1 MLRTI
6 LGAVVGV
13 IAGMITVSAVQAL
26 GHAIFPV
33 PGTFDLQDRAQ
44 MGALVATMPLG
55 ALGMVVLAWI
65 LGAYVGSFVGLIAG
79 GRARAAGVVPAAVMF
94 LATLANLFMIPHP
107 VWMAVVGLL
116 GIVAAAWLA
125 DRLFAR
131 KR

>member
-13 IAGMITVSAVQAL
+13 VAGMITVSAIQAL
-26 GHAIFPV
+26 GHALFPV
-33 PGTFDLQDRAQ
+33 AADFDLQDRAQ
-44 MGALVATMPLG
+44 MQALVAAMPLG
-55 ALGMVVLAWI
+55 ALAMVVLAWI
-65 LGAYVGSFVGLIAG
+65 LGAYVGSFVGLIAS
-79 GRARAAGVVPAAVMF
+79 GRARAAGIAPAAVMF

-107 VWMAVVGLL
+107 VWMAIVGLV
-116 GIVAAAWLA
+116 GIVTAGWLA